1 MCKNGIQKINI
12 GTELYMSSV
21 NAVMNNIENLSKSPY
36 LVYEKIVEE
45 YKNVALKWIDLC
57 GTKNRS

>member
-1 MCKNGIQKINI
+1 
-12 GTELYMSSV
+12 MSSV